1 MSRFQ
6 PFLECSACAARS
18 EIREL
23 VNLCTVCGGPLLV
36 RYSFHRDPALRQEI
50 AKRAPSMWRYAE
62 VLRIDK
68 MSEAVTLGEG
78 ITPLL
83 SSRLFANVF
92 IKDESK
98 NPTRSF
104 KARGMAAAV
113 TMAKR
118 LG

>member
-50 AKRAPSMWRYAE
+50 AKRAPKMWRYAE
-62 VLRIDK
+62 VLPIEK
-68 MSEAVTLGEG
+68 LSEAVTLGEC

-83 SSRLFANVF
+83 PLRVHADVF
-92 IKDESK
+92 IKDQSK
-98 NPTRSF
+98 NPTCSF
-104 KARGMAAAV
+104 KSRCFAAAL
-113 TMAKR
+113 TMAKH
-118 LG
+118 